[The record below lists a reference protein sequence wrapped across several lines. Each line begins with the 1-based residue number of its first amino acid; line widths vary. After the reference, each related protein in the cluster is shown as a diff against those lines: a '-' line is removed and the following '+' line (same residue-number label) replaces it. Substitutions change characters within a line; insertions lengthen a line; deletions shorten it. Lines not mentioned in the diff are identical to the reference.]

1 MKIYCAELKE
11 YDSLQFIA
19 TGEKKYISSVNIFR
33 AEPIEP
39 AQLSCTEASVY
50 VDNCIKEINSLSP
63 SLAYFMCTISFES
76 TSDTLLYEIK
86 PGKLLLLNGE
96 FWEK

>member
-1 MKIYCAELKE
+1 MKIYYAELKE

-19 TGEKKYISSVNIFR
+19 TGQKKYISSVNIFR
-33 AEPIEP
+33 GEPIEP
-39 AQLSCTEASVY
+39 AQLSCTEASKY
-50 VDNCIKEINSLSP
+50 VDDCIKEINSLSP

-86 PGKLLLLNGE
+86 PKSVLCLNGE

>member
-19 TGEKKYISSVNIFR
+19 TGEKKYTSTVTIYR
-33 AEPIEP
+33 PEPIEA
-39 AQLSCTEASVY
+39 AQLSCEEASKY
-50 VDNCIKEINSLSP
+50 IDTCIKEINSLSP
-63 SLAYFMCTISFES
+63 SLAYFMCTIFFES
-76 TSDTLLYEIK
+76 TSDTLLYELK
-86 PGKLLLLNGE
+86 PQPVIELNGE